1 MEKLIASLLL
11 VGCLAPLLQVD
22 WVVVPLVL
30 WLETSRSQ
38 TPSIPRTHAA
48 SDGSAVARASGFRTS
63 LVRVPTVRPSRYD
76 PLIEQY
82 ATRSA
87 VRPELVRAV
96 VQVESGFD
104 PTARSSKGAMGLM
117 QLMPQTAAELGVIDP
132 YDPSENIRGGVIYLK
147 RLLTRYAGNEELA
160 LAAYNAGPGAVARYG
175 NRVPPYPETRDYV
188 AKVRSRAVARNTQGL
203 EDGAV
208 YKSYAIADGWWTV
221 VYSNL
226 PPAAGRYE
234 VTSEVTPQDLEE
246 QDSRAA
252 GATEDRGQI

>member
-1 MEKLIASLLL
+1 
-11 VGCLAPLLQVD
+11 
-22 WVVVPLVL
+22 
-30 WLETSRSQ
+30 
-38 TPSIPRTHAA
+38 
-48 SDGSAVARASGFRTS
+48 
-63 LVRVPTVRPSRYD
+63 
-76 PLIEQY
+76 
-82 ATRSA
+82 
-87 VRPELVRAV
+87 VRPELVHAV

-188 AKVRSRAVARNTQGL
+188 AKVRSRAVARNTQGA

-208 YKSYAIADGWWTV
+208 YKSYAITDGWWTV
-221 VYSNL
+221 VYSNV
-226 PPAAGRYE
+226 PPSAGRYE

-246 QDSRAA
+246 QDGR
-252 GATEDRGQI
+252 ATEDRGQV